1 MCDHP
6 SGVGARVPVG
16 SLPCGYLANLC
27 PVWLPDGS
35 LSRCISGVAAKTRG
49 KVTFFFCIISP
60 FRKVFVPLLANCALI
75 YLLHNSLKSKNI
87 ANFAPTN
94 ALVAELVDA
103 PDLGSGVSRRAGS
116 SPVRRT
122 NKNPNYLIISGWGFC
137 FYVFAELLRDY
148 LYKPRQKCHNI
159 NFNILFSHIKEKT
172 TLQLCFLI
180 KISYLCRRN
189 GNSQI

>member
-6 SGVGARVPVG
+6 SGVGARVPVD

-35 LSRCISGVAAKTRG
+35 LSRCISGVVAKTRG

-60 FRKVFVPLLANCALI
+60 FREVFVPLLANCALI

-103 PDLGSGVSRRAGS
+103 PDLGSGGLRRVGS
-116 SPVRRT
+116 SPIRRT
-122 NKNPNYLIISGWGFC
+122 LANVKWLIISYLTFL
-137 FYVFAELLRDY
+137 FYPKSPSNSPY
-148 LYKPRQKCHNI
+148 LKWLDVIIRKNI
-159 NFNILFSHIKEKT
+159 KNQIRMHKSKKTNI
-172 TLQLCFLI
+172 
-180 KISYLCRRN
+180 
-189 GNSQI
+189 

>member
-1 MCDHP
+1 MTARPCAIIR
-6 SGVGARVPVG
+6 VGWGRGCLLARCLV
-16 SLPCGYLANLC
+16 ANLC

-60 FRKVFVPLLANCALI
+60 FREVFVPLLANCALI

-87 ANFAPTN
+87 ANFAPAN

-137 FYVFAELLRDY
+137 FYVFAEFCRV
-148 LYKPRQKCHNI
+148 
-159 NFNILFSHIKEKT
+159 IKRLPVLASAKV
-172 TLQLCFLI
+172 
-180 KISYLCRRN
+180 S
-189 GNSQI
+189 